1 MAQSI
6 IEIFI
11 AVLSV
16 IEKNMPKITSI
27 FVGILIGFLDGL
39 RTKIGPLVDSFTN
52 FVFDFLARAIVELSG
67 VRLLALTALITKVV
81 LIVIA
86 NVMVLTI
93 ASLGVLSG
101 LFLIFVSSILLIMVH
116 TFMGLR
122 KVLLEIFKVIIKES
136 LILLVEAIVWAQ
148 DAFVAIGKMIINLIL
163 RGVVM
168 TFLSLAGWLLDL
180 IDLIFGTNIRSTVQ
194 AVADAL
200 ANEAKDLVEGIDA
213 GTDKVFK
220 AVENASNNIGDVISY
235 ASSSANKAV
244 ISGIGVIND
253 TVTNSMNL
261 LSDSMTRFGEDSGY
275 NLYQGLGS
283 SDNIKGANQVGQ
295 DMGNAAAEGFSNATE
310 THSPSRLFARFGNF
324 LMQGLGIGIQNGA
337 SETENIMSEVIGD
350 SLQLATDI
358 LNGQD
363 GDDYTIKVGM
373 DISSVEA
380 QTSKIQD
387 MMSGVNNPNIT
398 ASGKNAG
405 YNAKALERNNRNG
418 SETINNDNSTT
429 VTYNNTFN
437 IESTD
442 PQQSADEI
450 DRVLKEQNTRFKLA
464 HGT

>member
-11 AVLSV
+11 AMLSV
-16 IEKNMPKITSI
+16 IEKNMPTITSI

-67 VRLLALTALITKVV
+67 VRLLALTSLITKVV

-136 LILLVEAIVWAQ
+136 LILLVEAIIWAQ
-148 DAFVAIGKMIINLIL
+148 DAFAAIGKMIINLIL

-180 IDLIFGTNIRSTVQ
+180 IDLIFGTNIRSSIQ
-194 AVADAL
+194 LAADAL

-220 AVENASNNIGDVISY
+220 AVESASNNIGDVISY

-261 LSDSMTRFGEDSGY
+261 LSDSMIQFGEDSGY
-275 NLYQGLGS
+275 NLYTGMGS
-283 SDNIKGANQVGQ
+283 SENINGANQVGQ

-324 LMQGLGIGIQNGA
+324 LMQGLGLGIQNGA
-337 SETENIMSEVIGD
+337 SETENIMSDVISE
-350 SLQLATDI
+350 SLNLATDI